1 MLDLYDAE
9 VRIDNQSNSDVYQ
22 RHLGML
28 ADAADVKVS
37 REINGDY
44 TLDFNTRQ
52 VRDCLK
58 G

>member
-37 REINGDY
+37 REIIR
-44 TLDFNTRQ
+44 LISNTRQ
-52 VRDCLK
+52 VRNCLK